1 MCPSLAEALSHM
13 LLCQV
18 NALGAQQKTSPTH
31 FNFTRKLQ
39 SRCTDPH
46 SFMLVAFVRD
56 LYNAASFMM
65 VL

>member
-1 MCPSLAEALSHM
+1 MCPSLVEALIHM

-18 NALGAQQKTSPTH
+18 NELGALQKTSTTH

-39 SRCTDPH
+39 SGCTDPH
-46 SFMLVAFVRD
+46 SFMRVAFVRD